1 MRGRDRIVVIEDV
14 LVIDASR
21 PAGARAT
28 IEIRGPLIH
37 DVRAPGAPAPD
48 DAVVVDGRGRSV
60 TPGLID
66 AHFHA
71 YASEFDVFGIDASP
85 TSFVALQA
93 GRKLRDALHRGFTTV
108 RDVAGGDSG
117 LRRAIER
124 GVFDAPDYLYTG
136 PALSQT
142 GGHGDNHH
150 PGVDACAEHH
160 HMGVVV
166 DGPVEVR
173 RAVRAHLRDGAH
185 AIKVMAS
192 GGVASHSDPVHV
204 SQFSLE
210 ELRAAVDEATRFGTY
225 VTAHAYTSDAV
236 QRAIDCGIAC
246 IEHGNLIDADTI
258 DRMAATGTALVPT
271 LIAYEAMD
279 RRGAGVG
286 MSEENRRKNA
296 VVLEK
301 GRAATRL
308 AAARGVR
315 VGFGTDLM
323 GDLDDE
329 QLGGLRIHVEVLGV
343 EKAILSATSVN
354 AQILG
359 LDDRGRVEPGL
370 RADLVMY
377 DGDVRESPE
386 AMWTEE
392 ADRMVLLAGRDVR
405 GTPPSYDRAG

>member
-1 MRGRDRIVVIEDV
+1 MTLQERLIVIEDV
-14 LVIDASR
+14 LVIDATR
-21 PAGARAT
+21 QEGVRAT
-28 IEIRGPLIH
+28 VEVRGELIH
-37 DVRAPGAPAPD
+37 EVRAPGG
-48 DAVVVDGRGRSV
+48 AVPEGATVIDGRGSSLI
-60 TPGLID
+60 PGLID

-93 GRKLRDALHRGFTTV
+93 GRKLGDALRRGFTTV

-117 LRRAIER
+117 LRRAIDR

-150 PGVDACAEHH
+150 PGVDACADHH

-173 RAVRAHLRDGAH
+173 RTVRAHLRDGAH

-204 SQFSLE
+204 SQFSEE
-210 ELRAAVDEATRFGTY
+210 ELIAAVDEAARFGTY
-225 VTAHAYTSDAV
+225 VTAHAYTAEAV
-236 QRAIDCGIAC
+236 RRAVECGIAC
-246 IEHGNLIDADTI
+246 IEHGNLIDAQTI
-258 DRMAATGTALVPT
+258 DLMAGAGTGFVPT

-279 RRGAGVG
+279 RRGARVG
-286 MSEENRRKNA
+286 MSDDNRRKNA

-301 GRAATRL
+301 GREAVRL
-308 AAARGVR
+308 AAQRGVR

-329 QLGGLRIHVEVLGV
+329 QLAGLRIHIEVLGV
-343 EKAILSATSVN
+343 AQAIVSATAVN
-354 AQILG
+354 ADILG
-359 LDDRGRVEPGL
+359 LRDRGRIEPGL
-370 RADLVMY
+370 RADLVLY
-377 DGDVRESPE
+377 RGDVLVEPE
-386 AMWTEE
+386 VMWTEAAE
-392 ADRMVLLAGRDVR
+392 RIVLRGGRDV
-405 GTPPSYDRAG
+405 GATPPEYLRAG

>member
-1 MRGRDRIVVIEDV
+1 MSERIVVIEDA
-14 LVIDASR
+14 LVVDAER
-21 PAGARAT
+21 PAGERLT
-28 IEIRGPLIH
+28 VEIRGDRIH
-37 DVRAPGAPAPD
+37 DVRQPGGTVPEG
-48 DAVVVDGRGRSV
+48 AVVIDGRGH
-60 TPGLID
+60 TLMPGLID

-71 YASEFDVFGIDASP
+71 YASEFDVFGIDSSP

-93 GRKLRDALHRGFTTV
+93 SRKLGDALRRGFTTV

-124 GVFDAPDYLYTG
+124 GVFDAPDYFYTG

-150 PGVDACAEHH
+150 PGVDSCAEHH

-166 DGPVEVR
+166 DGTIEVR
-173 RAVRAHLRDGAH
+173 RTIRAFLRDGAH

-192 GGVASHSDPVHV
+192 GGVASHSDPLHV

-210 ELRAAVDEATRFGTY
+210 ELTAAVDEATRFGTY

-236 QRAIDCGIAC
+236 QRAVAAGIAG
-246 IEHGNLIDADTI
+246 IEHGNLIDEETI
-258 DRMAATGTALVPT
+258 AMMAAAGTTLVPT
-271 LIAYEAMD
+271 LIAYEAMA
-279 RRGAGVG
+279 RRGAAVG

-301 GRAATRL
+301 GREATRL
-308 AAARGVR
+308 AADSGVR

-329 QLGGLRIHVEVLGV
+329 QLAGFRIHVEVLGTAR
-343 EKAILSATSVN
+343 AIVSATAVN
-354 AQILG
+354 ADIMG
-359 LDDRGRVEPGL
+359 LTDRGRIAVGL
-370 RADLVMY
+370 RADLVLY
-377 DGDVRESPE
+377 PGNVLQDPE
-386 AMWTEE
+386 VMWTEDAE
-392 ADRMVLLAGRDVR
+392 RLVLLAGRDVLS
-405 GTPPSYDRAG
+405 TAPAYARAG